1 MIRDE
6 IKLTINIKIKS
17 LNICYEL
24 RSSSALTRVLVFKV
38 LIKFISSSVLKTVR
52 LDHNDVGLN

>member
-6 IKLTINIKIKS
+6 IELAINIKIKS
-17 LNICYEL
+17 LNIYYEL

-38 LIKFISSSVLKTVR
+38 RMKFISSSVSKTV
-52 LDHNDVGLN
+52 N

>member
-17 LNICYEL
+17 LNIYYEL
-24 RSSSALTRVLVFKV
+24 RSSSALTRVLAFKV

>member
-6 IKLTINIKIKS
+6 IELTMNIKIKS
-17 LNICYEL
+17 PNIYYEL

-38 LIKFISSSVLKTVR
+38 RMKFISSSVSKTARLNHDDVR
-52 LDHNDVGLN
+52 LN